1 MAIAERLRQLVAVYL
16 ALCLV
21 AGPALAAANEPTLP
35 NPGNPKMSREQ
46 QIQLGLQVA
55 REVYKQMPVLPDS
68 SPVTKYIQEVGKR
81 LVATIPPDTSW
92 PFQFHVVADKEINA
106 FAIPGGPMFVN
117 IGTITAADNEGELA
131 GVMAHEIG
139 HVYMQHSAKQ
149 QQKGSLLGGIA
160 GVAGIVAGATMGGG
174 WGMLAQSGIQF
185 GAGTLMLKY
194 SRSDESQADSV
205 GAIILWKADY
215 NPVGLATF
223 FDEMAKK
230 AKSGGPE
237 FLSSHPNPGNRRAAI
252 EKQIAKWPPRN
263 YRHDDAEFLAVKKEA
278 ENAKAYAAQEIAAGA
293 KSGRWER
300 ENRRN
305 GAVFPGTGPAP
316 GSIPAV
322 PFTQVQPSS
331 NFQEVQLRVMSM
343 QRPENW
349 EVIRAQ
355 QQDSVTIGP
364 RAGVSESGGVSYGVV
379 TQVAR
384 GVNQRMS
391 PRQITAAIAQSLEH
405 DDLNMSRTTDTDAK
419 DLTVGGVAAGSIE
432 LETLSPMAGE
442 DGNTQV
448 ERDWLVA
455 VPQTGGRVVVIAF
468 VAPQKHFE
476 ELKPTFQKMLDSV
489 KF

>member
-1 MAIAERLRQLVAVYL
+1 MTIAERLKQVVAVYL

-21 AGPALAAANEPTLP
+21 IMPALAAANEPTLP
-35 NPGNPKMSREQ
+35 NPGNPRMSRQQ

-68 SPVTKYIQEVGKR
+68 SPITKYIQELGKR

-117 IGTITAADNEGELA
+117 IGTITSADNESELA
-131 GVMAHEIG
+131 SVMAHEIA

-149 QQKGSLLGGIA
+149 QDKGSLLGGIA
-160 GVAGIVAGATMGGG
+160 AVAGVVAGAAVGGP
-174 WGMLAQSGIQF
+174 WGSLAASGIQF

-215 NPVGLATF
+215 DPVGLATF
-223 FDEMAKK
+223 FDKMAKK
-230 AKSGGPE
+230 SQSGGPQ

-252 EKQIAKWPPRN
+252 EKQIAKWPPRT
-263 YRHDDAEFLAVKKEA
+263 YRHDDAAFLVAKKEA
-278 ENAKAYAAQEIAAGA
+278 EAVRSYTTQEIAAGA

-305 GAVFPGTGPAP
+305 GAVFPGAGPAP
-316 GSIPAV
+316 GSIPAAA
-322 PFTQVQPSS
+322 FSEVQPSQ
-331 NFQEVQLRVMSM
+331 NFQEAQLRVMTM

-349 EVIRAQ
+349 EVTRGK

-364 RAGVSESGGVSYGVV
+364 RAGVSDNGVSYGVV
-379 TQVAR
+379 TQVGR
-384 GVNQRMS
+384 GVPARMS
-391 PRQITAAIAQSLEH
+391 PRQLTAAIAQSLEH
-405 DDLNMSRTTDTDAK
+405 DDMNMSRTTDAK
-419 DLTVGGVAAGSIE
+419 DITVDGVAAGSIE
-432 LETLSPMAGE
+432 LETLSPMAGD
-442 DGNTQV
+442 DGKTQI

-455 VPQTGGRVVVIAF
+455 VPQSGGRVVTIVFA
-468 VAPQKHFE
+468 APKKHFE

-489 KF
+489 KFS

>member
-1 MAIAERLRQLVAVYL
+1 MTIAQRLTRFVAVYV

-21 AGPALAAANEPTLP
+21 AAPVLATANQPTLP
-35 NPGNPKMSREQ
+35 SPGNPRMSRQQ

-55 REVYKQMPVLPDS
+55 QEVYKQMPVLPDS
-68 SPVTKYIQEVGKR
+68 SPVTKYIQELGKR

-117 IGTITAADNEGELA
+117 IGTITAADNESELA
-131 GVMAHEIG
+131 GVMAHEIA

-149 QQKGSLLGGIA
+149 QDKGSVLGGIA
-160 GVAGIVAGATMGGG
+160 AIAGVVAGAAVGGP
-174 WGMLAQSGIQF
+174 WGSLAQSGIQF

-205 GAIILWKADY
+205 GAIILWRAEYD
-215 NPVGLATF
+215 PLGLATF

-230 AKSGGPE
+230 SKSGGPQ

-252 EKQIAKWPPRN
+252 EKEIAKWPPRN
-263 YRHDDAEFLAVKKEA
+263 YRHGDAAFLVAKKDAESVR
-278 ENAKAYAAQEIAAGA
+278 AYTTQEIAAGA

-305 GAVFPGTGPAP
+305 GAVFPGAGPAP

-322 PFTQVQPSS
+322 AFSQVRPSS
-331 NFQEVQLRVMSM
+331 NFEEAQLRVMTM

-349 EVIRAQ
+349 EVIRGQ

-364 RAGVSESGGVSYGVV
+364 RAGVSENGVSYGVV
-379 TQVAR
+379 TQLGR
-384 GVNQRMS
+384 GVPARMS
-391 PRQITAAIAQSLEH
+391 ARQITAAIAQSLER
-405 DDLNMSRTTDTDAK
+405 DDMNMSRTTDATEI
-419 DLTVGGVAAGSIE
+419 TVGGMVAGSIE

-442 DGNTQV
+442 DGKTQI

-455 VPQTGGRVVVIAF
+455 LPQSGGRVVTIVFA
-468 VAPQKHFE
+468 APKRHFD
-476 ELKPTFQKMLDSV
+476 ELKPTFQRMLDSV